1 MTREELLKT
10 DGIRDD
16 DEFWKDGVAPYQIIA
31 KKASACHISLME
43 MVKFIDGLSDWEIME
58 ACEELRGED

>member
-1 MTREELLKT
+1 MTREELLKG

-16 DEFWKDGVAPYQIIA
+16 NEFWKDGAAAYQIIA

-43 MVKFIDGLSDWEIME
+43 MAEFIDSLSNWEIME
-58 ACEELRGED
+58 ACEKLRGED